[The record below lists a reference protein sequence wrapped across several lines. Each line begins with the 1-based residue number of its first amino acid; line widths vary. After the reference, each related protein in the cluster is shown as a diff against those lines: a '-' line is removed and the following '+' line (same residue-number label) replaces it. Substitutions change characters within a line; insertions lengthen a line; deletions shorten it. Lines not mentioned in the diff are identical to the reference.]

1 MKITENTTVN
11 LVVVGALLGAMI
23 SVGVA
28 WAKIERLDS
37 FEKLVRSVDS
47 RLSRI
52 EGRLGIEAK
61 EGE

>member
-1 MKITENTTVN
+1 MRITENTTVN
-11 LVVVGALLGAMI
+11 LTVLVVLLGAMI

-37 FEKLVRSVDS
+37 FETLVHSIDS

-52 EGRLGIEAK
+52 EGALGIEK
-61 EGE
+61 KGE